1 MNLRHQGPGPDGM
14 NGPGRDEKQVIPVNG
29 DLLQVFHD
37 VSRFDRPAQH
47 FSGAVL
53 PEAIDEARSRL
64 GIQNV
69 PHLCF
74 SQLSIL
80 MESGIVVGGMHLN
93 GQILLCIDEL
103 NEKRQLLLPSVAKAQ
118 VLRMDLQ
125 HLRQGFPIKVAA

>member
-1 MNLRHQGPGPDGM
+1 M
-14 NGPGRDEKQVIPVNG
+14 NG

-80 MESGIVVGGMHLN
+80 MESGIVVGGVHLN